1 MHETKE
7 GEGTLKT
14 LTPPQMSYRV
24 TFRFEIFYNVVRKP
38 GFPTVSTHSDSRGT
52 VRALNDTPL
61 PEGVCQLDADDGEIL
76 RVSNV
81 GLDTWVILS
90 PQGF

>member
-24 TFRFEIFYNVVRKP
+24 AFRFEIFHKVFRKP
-38 GFPTVSTHSDSRGT
+38 GFPTVSAQSDSRGT
-52 VRALNDTPL
+52 VRALNGTPL
-61 PEGVCQLDADDGEIL
+61 PEGVYQLDADDAEIL

-81 GLDTWVILS
+81 GLGIWVILS